1 MKLLHPPDVTQA
13 SAWTIFVPGAVTS
26 GFISSIGFVLPLSL
40 LGPLL
45 EYEAIVSSSRSIVF
59 MSSVAPTVIDRE
71 DEPIPDKPS
80 LSGPSL
86 PAATLTVTPAR
97 VASSRILEC
106 MSSPS
111 LPPFSWLVIPQDR
124 EMMSIPYRLSST
136 PGHAVSLLSIIHC
149 SPFIA
154 DS

>member
-45 EYEAIVSSSRSIVF
+45 EYDAIWSSSLSMVF
-59 MSSVAPTVIDRE
+59 KSSVAPTVIE
-71 DEPIPDKPS
+71 SEEEPIPERPS
-80 LSGPSL
+80 LSGPSF

-111 LPPFSWLVIPQDR
+111 LPPFSWLVIPHER
-124 EMMSIPYRLSST
+124 EIISIP
-136 PGHAVSLLSIIHC
+136 
-149 SPFIA
+149 
-154 DS
+154 